1 MLAVSSHDNKVYIYN
16 IGKSMSR
23 KCILKKSSSFITHID
38 WSLDSQSMRTVD
50 GSYEILY
57 YNVEGGT
64 QDTSGASSMKDEP
77 WATYSAHIGWAVQGI
92 WPPGFDG
99 SDINHVDRS
108 NEPIQDG
115 YQLIASADD

>member
-1 MLAVSSHDNKVYIYN
+1 
-16 IGKSMSR
+16 
-23 KCILKKSSSFITHID
+23 
-38 WSLDSQSMRTVD
+38 MR
-50 GSYEILY
+50 
-57 YNVEGGT
+57 
-64 QDTSGASSMKDEP
+64 DEP

-115 YQLIASADD
+115 YQLIASADDLGKVKVFRYPSCVENSQPVTGIGHSSHVTKVKFNFDDTYLLSTGGNDTSVMQWKVN